1 MKLSFDKGIRRK
13 ANPEYTRLCRI
24 GDMKTI
30 HSKNIS
36 LGLANDPNFKR
47 LNYIRYADDFLIS
60 VIGSKKDAEMILS
73 QVNDFLISE
82 LKLNVNSSK
91 SKITHARVEKAHFLG
106 HDIRITPNDK
116 KPLIVNK
123 EGKLIKVNT
132 RIQLLA
138 PIRLIIRKLID
149 RQIVNTNS
157 RPTR

>member
-30 HSKNIS
+30 NLKNIP

-73 QVNDFLISE
+73 QVNNFLISE
-82 LKLNVNSSK
+82 LKLNVNYSK

-106 HDIRITPNDK
+106 HDIRITS

-149 RQIVNTNS
+149 RKIVNTNS